1 MDTPILIL
9 FISLL
14 LSSLPPLFS
23 ISSPHDTLPAS
34 STLSVSDVL
43 ISANGIFSAGFHN
56 VGENAYCF
64 SIWFTEPTSDDN
76 LTVVWMANRDQPVNG
91 KRSKLSLLKSGNLE
105 LTDAAQFTVWSTN
118 TKSLSP
124 LQLQLL
130 SNGNLVLRNQNG
142 SVWESFDSPTDT
154 LLPNQTM
161 TRNSKLVSSRSRNN
175 FSSGFYSLFFDYDN
189 ILRLLFDDAED
200 SSLYWPDPWLNSW
213 EANRT
218 TYNNSPIASFNPSG
232 YFRSSDRFKF
242 KASDYGIGVWRR
254 LRMDADGNVRLYSLD
269 EGKRIWNVSW
279 QVISQPCK
287 IHGVCGPNAMCN
299 YDHPRE
305 NAGRRCSCLPGYKAK
320 NLTDWS
326 LGCEQEFNLS
336 CNATESGF
344 IELPHTEFY
353 GYNFKFYEKYTYE
366 RSSEN
371 TQNYL
376 QVVSGFRKFT
386 YAELKKATRNFR
398 EEIGRGG
405 SGIVY
410 KGVLSDRRVAAIKR
424 LNEANQGEAEFLAEV
439 SIIGRVNHMNLIEI
453 WGYCVEG
460 NHRLLVYEYM
470 ECGSLGENLISGT
483 LDWEKRFDIA
493 VGSARGLAY
502 LHEECLE
509 WVLHCDVKPQN
520 ILLDSN
526 FQPKVADFGL
536 SKLVNRGGGGKNS
549 SFSRV
554 RGTRGY
560 MAPEW
565 ISNLP
570 ITSKVD
576 VYSYGVVVLEMVT
589 GKSPMT
595 TGDQGSGNTGEMEQ
609 RGLVKWVREKMNG
622 NGENELWLEE
632 IIDPVMKGKC
642 DLRKMG
648 ILVQVALECVKEDK
662 DARPTMSQLPNRMIL
677 SLPSVSPPLLSL
689 RANTYVYVFAQTAIF
704 HNRSSKLV
712 FRHTNTTL
720 DHGSGLA
727 LESTKTR
734 GLGSTKTR
742 VFQKQPSQRRHQTP
756 RSLHYAKVAANFAPR
771 LIVRAA
777 AAHGHLPL
785 DPRPRRR
792 PRHIKELWELFP
804 KDKKIPLSE
813 AVHPDVLDLFC
824 IGGFIGGVL
833 EWPFPLTQPD
843 ILKPA
848 RRAVELYN

>member
-9 FISLL
+9 LISLF

-23 ISSPHDTLPAS
+23 ISSPYVTLPAS
-34 STLSVSDVL
+34 SSLSVSDIL
-43 ISANGIFSAGFHN
+43 ISADGIFSAGFYN
-56 VGENAYCF
+56 VGENAYWF
-64 SIWFTEPTSDDN
+64 SIWFTKPTSDGN
-76 LTVVWMANRDQPVNG
+76 LTVVWMANRDQPING
-91 KRSKLSLLKSGNLE
+91 KRSKLSLHKSGNLK

-118 TKSLSP
+118 TKSRSP

-130 SNGNLVLRNQNG
+130 STGNLVLRNQNG

-154 LLPNQTM
+154 LLPNQPM

-189 ILRLLFDDAED
+189 ILRLLFDGAEA
-200 SSLYWPDPWLNSW
+200 SSTYWPDPGLVSW
-213 EANRT
+213 EAGRT
-218 TYNNSPIASFNPSG
+218 TYNNSQTAAFNSSG
-232 YFRSSDRFKF
+232 YFRSSDDFKF
-242 KASDYGIGVWRR
+242 NASDYGIVPWRI
-254 LRMDADGNVRLYSLD
+254 LKMDVDGNVRLYSLD
-269 EGKRIWNVSW
+269 EERRIWRVSW
-279 QVISQPCK
+279 QAISQPCK

-299 YDHPRE
+299 YDHPGE

-326 LGCEQEFNLS
+326 LGCEPEFNLS
-336 CNATESGF
+336 CNAAESGF
-344 IELPHTEFY
+344 MELPHTEFY
-353 GYNFKFYEKYTYE
+353 GYDIKFYENYTYEKCEEVCLKSCKCYGFNFKFDGDKGYYNCLPKSLLLNGYRSPSFGDPFYLKLPKASVTFYANRKQEIGLHCPPTTQNLLLDRGYKKPKQNRMLQFMVWFASAFGGFEIICICFVWLLLYKTQQ

-371 TQNYL
+371 TQSYV

-424 LNEANQGEAEFLAEV
+424 LNEANQGAAEFLAEV
-439 SIIGRVNHMNLIEI
+439 SFIGRVNHMNLIEI

-526 FQPKVADFGL
+526 FQSKVADFGL

-570 ITSKVD
+570 ISSKVD
-576 VYSYGVVVLEMVT
+576 VYSYGVVVMEMVT

-595 TGDQGSGNTGEMEQ
+595 MGGQGSGNTGEMMEQ
-609 RGLVKWVREKMNG
+609 RGLVKWVREKMNV

-648 ILVQVALECVKEDK
+648 ILIQVALECVVEDK
-662 DARPTMSQLPNRMIL
+662 DARPTMSQVIERLLP
-677 SLPSVSPPLLSL
+677 
-689 RANTYVYVFAQTAIF
+689 
-704 HNRSSKLV
+704 H
-712 FRHTNTTL
+712 
-720 DHGSGLA
+720 
-727 LESTKTR
+727 
-734 GLGSTKTR
+734 
-742 VFQKQPSQRRHQTP
+742 
-756 RSLHYAKVAANFAPR
+756 
-771 LIVRAA
+771 
-777 AAHGHLPL
+777 
-785 DPRPRRR
+785 
-792 PRHIKELWELFP
+792 
-804 KDKKIPLSE
+804 
-813 AVHPDVLDLFC
+813 
-824 IGGFIGGVL
+824 
-833 EWPFPLTQPD
+833 
-843 ILKPA
+843 
-848 RRAVELYN
+848 

>member
-9 FISLL
+9 LISLL

-23 ISSPHDTLPAS
+23 ISSPQDTLLAPS
-34 STLSVSDVL
+34 SLSISDVL
-43 ISANGIFSAGFHN
+43 ISANGIFSTGFHS

-64 SIWFTEPTSDDN
+64 SIWFTKRTSDGD
-76 LTVVWMANRDQPVNG
+76 LTVIWMANRNRPVNG
-91 KRSKLSLLKSGNLE
+91 ERSQLSLFKSGNLI
-105 LTDAAQFTVWSTN
+105 LTDAAQFPVWSTN
-118 TKSLSP
+118 TKSISP
-124 LQLQLL
+124 LYLQLL
-130 SNGNLVLRNQNG
+130 DTGNLVLRNRSG
-142 SVWESFDSPTDT
+142 SMKVWESFDSPTDT
-154 LLPNQTM
+154 LLPNQPI
-161 TRNSKLVSSRSRNN
+161 TRNSKLVSSRSHTN
-175 FSSGFYSLFFDYDN
+175 FSSGFYTLFFDYDN
-189 ILRLLFDDAED
+189 VLRLLFDSAEA
-200 SSLYWPDPWLNSW
+200 SSYYWPDPWLN
-213 EANRT
+213 NRQLGRT
-218 TYNNSPIASFNPSG
+218 SYNNTPTAAFNSSG
-232 YFRSSDRFKF
+232 YFRSSDDFEF
-242 KASDYGIGVWRR
+242 KALDYGIGVWRR
-254 LRMDADGNVRLYSLD
+254 LRMDVDGNLRLYSLD
-269 EGKRIWNVSW
+269 EETRIWNVSW
-279 QVISQPCK
+279 QAKSEPCR

-299 YDHPRE
+299 YDHPGE

-326 LGCEQEFNLS
+326 LGCEPEFNLS
-336 CNATESGF
+336 CNAAESSF
-344 IELPHTEFY
+344 IKLPHTEFY
-353 GYNFKFYEKYTYE
+353 GYDINFYENCTYERCEEVCLQTCNCYGFNFKFNHDSGHYNCFPKSLLLNGQRSPSFWDPLYLRLPKASVTFYANQKQEIGLHCPPTTQNLLLDRGYKKPKQNRMLQFMVSFTSAFGGVEIICSCFVWLLLYKTQQ

-371 TQNYL
+371 TQSYV

-410 KGVLSDRRVAAIKR
+410 KGVLSDLRVAAIKR
-424 LNEANQGEAEFLAEV
+424 LDEANQGEAEFLAEV

-460 NHRLLVYEYM
+460 NHRLLIYEYM
-470 ECGSLGENLISGT
+470 ECGSLGENLISDT

-526 FQPKVADFGL
+526 FQSKVADFGL

-589 GKSPMT
+589 GKSPMA
-595 TGDQGSGNTGEMEQ
+595 TGGQGSGNTGEMEQ
-609 RGLVKWVREKMNG
+609 RGLVKWVREKMNE

-662 DARPTMSQLPNRMIL
+662 DARPTMSQVIERLLP
-677 SLPSVSPPLLSL
+677 
-689 RANTYVYVFAQTAIF
+689 
-704 HNRSSKLV
+704 H
-712 FRHTNTTL
+712 
-720 DHGSGLA
+720 
-727 LESTKTR
+727 
-734 GLGSTKTR
+734 
-742 VFQKQPSQRRHQTP
+742 
-756 RSLHYAKVAANFAPR
+756 
-771 LIVRAA
+771 
-777 AAHGHLPL
+777 
-785 DPRPRRR
+785 
-792 PRHIKELWELFP
+792 
-804 KDKKIPLSE
+804 
-813 AVHPDVLDLFC
+813 
-824 IGGFIGGVL
+824 
-833 EWPFPLTQPD
+833 
-843 ILKPA
+843 
-848 RRAVELYN
+848 